1 MMPNGRNIAR
11 IFPKSRI
18 DGEHRH
24 KLAALM
30 RSLFS
35 EKSPGS
41 KTGACAF
48 AKDTEFD
55 RYFFF
60 FFFLHSS
67 VGGKIAKA
75 WPISGFVSS

>member
-1 MMPNGRNIAR
+1 MMPNGRNIAP

-55 RYFFF
+55 RYIL
-60 FFFLHSS
+60 FLFLFALVCWRKNRES
-67 VGGKIAKA
+67 VAHLGIR
-75 WPISGFVSS
+75 